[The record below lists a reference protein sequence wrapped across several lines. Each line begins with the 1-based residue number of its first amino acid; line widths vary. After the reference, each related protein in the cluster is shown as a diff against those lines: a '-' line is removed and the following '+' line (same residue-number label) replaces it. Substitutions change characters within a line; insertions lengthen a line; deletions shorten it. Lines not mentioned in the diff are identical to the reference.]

1 MHGPHAASVARRRA
15 ETVAAGRRG
24 DEGTVRRAL
33 LDEAPAVRATALA
46 ALVRLERCG
55 LEDLAASLGDPSP
68 VVRRRGAEAAWRAGL
83 AADDVAR
90 LVEGRLADKDAAVVE
105 AAAFALG
112 ELRSHAAC
120 PALARVAAGH
130 PDPLCRESA
139 VAALGAI
146 GDPSSLGVILAALT
160 DRPPIRRRAVLAL
173 ALYEGPEV
181 DTAIEAARSDRD
193 WQVRQAAE
201 DLSGSR
207 GDAHPPSSRTP
218 SRDPEGSEPPP

>member
-1 MHGPHAASVARRRA
+1 MHGEHAASVARRRA

-33 LDEAPAVRATALA
+33 EDEAPAVRATALA
-46 ALVRLERCG
+46 ALVRLGRCD
-55 LEDLAASLGDPSP
+55 LELLAAALGDPSP
-68 VVRRRGAEAAWRAGL
+68 AVRRRGAEVAWRAAL
-83 AADDVAR
+83 AAGDVAR
-90 LVEGRLADKDAAVVE
+90 LLEGRLADEDTTVVE
-105 AAAFALG
+105 AAAFSLG

-120 PALARVAAGH
+120 PALARLTVSH

-146 GDPSSLGVILAALT
+146 GDQSSLEVILGALA

-173 ALYEGPEV
+173 ASYEGPEV
-181 DTAIEAARSDRD
+181 DAAVEAARSDRD

-207 GDAHPPSSRTP
+207 AGAHPPSGRRP
-218 SRDPEGSEPPP
+218 RPNPAGSEPLP